1 MNQAGVKAINRSIA
15 KNETRVTIKK
25 MSQHRKAQD
34 STHMTQH
41 IHCKISRDFM
51 EELISMLLKLSHK
64 IEMKGSLP
72 ISFYKAS
79 SIYLP
84 KPGKDATIKL

>member
-1 MNQAGVKAINRSIA
+1 
-15 KNETRVTIKK
+15 
-25 MSQHRKAQD
+25 
-34 STHMTQH
+34 
-41 IHCKISRDFM
+41 M